1 VVPKNCCDDDAVE
14 DVVEDDDDGKILNQ
28 CKCDF
33 VSNKNLSFHLSPPP
47 PPPPGRTPPPPLPG
61 LGFNGESMSGIKL
74 VTLLETTEQCKT
86 PNLCNKIV
94 GLVLFSLL
102 VDLVLFRRLLAVW
115 SNKEIVVV
123 VVVVGG
129 MSGLLDALS
138 KEPLERGARAV
149 NWLALAGRK
158 VVDRR

>member
-14 DVVEDDDDGKILNQ
+14 DVAEDDDDGEILNQ

-115 SNKEIVVV
+115 SNKEADGDCCCCCCCWRDEW
-123 VVVVGG
+123 VVGRFIEG
-129 MSGLLDALS
+129 ALR
-138 KEPLERGARAV
+138 KGGEGGE
-149 NWLALAGRK
+149 LACVGGEEGR
-158 VVDRR
+158 